1 MQSTRITRISIN
13 ASPRW
18 LLRVALTLI
27 VAGCA
32 LFNPPSK
39 VKSGQLFETGQGPY
53 DDYFSKVHALQMQ
66 AANWPD
72 AKKAARRNLI
82 DELKVATDAPDV
94 TIAQATHERM
104 IAIAHVVGSTRLEL
118 RDDEAKL
125 VLASESRADATTK
138 QFTKTLMSFI
148 DAELKRKKEMHD
160 VPPKCDDLAKAGRE
174 LEPRVKTDFVKNGGT
189 AMADVHDELQAS
201 LEVLD
206 QISTTARLGS
216 RESEDFV
223 ADMQRA
229 IMADSSE
236 PLPGSS
242 ATATVASSKPPPVT
256 TSKPKPP
263 PVTVSEQPKPKPPP
277 SKPKGGGGGDEVF
290 NP

>member
-1 MQSTRITRISIN
+1 MQSTRISSWFLRTF
-13 ASPRW
+13 A
-18 LLRVALTLI
+18 LLGLI
-27 VAGCA
+27 AGCA

-53 DDYFSKVHALQMQ
+53 DDYFNKVHALQMQ
-66 AANWPD
+66 ASNWPD

-104 IAIAHVVGSTRLEL
+104 IAIAHEVGSTRLEL
-118 RDDEAKL
+118 RDDDAKL
-125 VLASESRADATTK
+125 VLASESRADASAR
-138 QFTKTLMSFI
+138 QFTKALMGFI
-148 DAELKRKKEMHD
+148 EAELKRKKEMHD
-160 VPPKCDDLAKAGRE
+160 IPSKCDELAKAGRE
-174 LEPRVKTDFVKNGGT
+174 LEPRVKTDFVRNGGS

-206 QISTTARLGS
+206 QISSTARQGS
-216 RESEDFV
+216 REAEDFV

-236 PLPGSS
+236 PLPGAS
-242 ATATVASSKPPPVT
+242 ATAVAATSSKPPSVA

-263 PVTVSEQPKPKPPP
+263 PATVTASDTPKPKPP
-277 SKPKGGGGGDEVF
+277 KPKPAGGGDEVF

>member
-1 MQSTRITRISIN
+1 MQTTRTS
-13 ASPRW
+13 SW
-18 LLRVALTLI
+18 LLRAGMFVL

-39 VKSGQLFETGQGPY
+39 VKSGQLFETGQAPY
-53 DDYFSKVHALQMQ
+53 DDYFTKVHALQLE

-82 DELKVATDAPDV
+82 DELKIATDAPEV

-104 IAIAHVVGSTRLEL
+104 VAIAHVVGSTRLDL
-118 RDDEAKL
+118 RDDDAKL
-125 VLASESRADATTK
+125 VLASESRGDASVK
-138 QFTKTLMSFI
+138 DFTKALMGTI

-160 VPPKCDDLAKAGRE
+160 VPPKCDELAKTGRE

-201 LEVLD
+201 FDVLE
-206 QISTTARLGS
+206 QISTTARLGA
-216 RESEDFV
+216 RETEDFV

-229 IMADSSE
+229 IAAEPSE
-236 PLPGSS
+236 PLPGTS
-242 ATATVASSKPPPVT
+242 ATSSGAKPPST
-256 TSKPKPP
+256 GSHPKPP
-263 PVTVSEQPKPKPPP
+263 PVAHTETKPKPPAAKPKPKP
-277 SKPKGGGGGDEVF
+277 KPQGGGGGDEVF